1 MTVGELIEQLQDFDP
16 AVLVT
21 VPGTGPQEGMKK
33 LVERVARAAVL
44 QPASGSPFCATPGPK
59 AAGQTLLIVAH
70 LS

>member
-1 MTVGELIEQLQDFDP
+1 MTVGELIKQLQEFDP

-21 VPGTGPQEGMKK
+21 VPGTGPNEGTKK
-33 LVERVARAAVL
+33 IAERLARAAVV
-44 QPASGSPFCATPGPK
+44 QPASGADHCTNPGPK